1 MSLRD
6 FTQDPVREVKQRLS
20 ALENERDGLAVE
32 RRTLEEQL
40 SRANIHATASHETNK
55 ELAELKIQ
63 NRQISELNSKHNNP
77 NFEDQKLFR
86 EDLTGFPT
94 ESLQRFCLRAK
105 LFELLDARLLS
116 AQNFGIGESEKTLGK
131 FERALHACRSGQ

>member
-1 MSLRD
+1 MWTLLDPQQKMSLRD

-63 NRQISELNSKHNNP
+63 NRQISELNSKYRSIILQGNNDNMELP
-77 NFEDQKLFR
+77 DDKIHSRFVELRDIV
-86 EDLTGFPT
+86 
-94 ESLQRFCLRAK
+94 QRIVH
-105 LFELLDARLLS
+105 
-116 AQNFGIGESEKTLGK
+116 QY
-131 FERALHACRSGQ
+131 

>member
-1 MSLRD
+1 M
-6 FTQDPVREVKQRLS
+6 K
-20 ALENERDGLAVE
+20 
-32 RRTLEEQL
+32 L
-40 SRANIHATASHETNK
+40 SR
-55 ELAELKIQ
+55 
-63 NRQISELNSKHNNP
+63 HNNP